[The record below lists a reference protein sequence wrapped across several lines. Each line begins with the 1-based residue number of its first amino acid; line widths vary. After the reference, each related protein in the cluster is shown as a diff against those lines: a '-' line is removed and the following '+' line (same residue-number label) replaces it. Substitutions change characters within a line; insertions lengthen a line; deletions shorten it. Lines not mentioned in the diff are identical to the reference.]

1 METVFKQRSLDH
13 SILIKRRNQIQ
24 TVMKQVDGH
33 YIYKDGLNF
42 NFLYSLYSQK
52 LEYLLNGIDKI
63 ADKEFQEKVTMLN
76 RSVKEIHKYIIK

>member
-1 METVFKQRSLDH
+1 METVFKQSSLDH

-63 ADKEFQEKVTMLN
+63 ADNEFQEKVSMLN
-76 RSVKEIHKYIIK
+76 RSVKEIHKYVIK